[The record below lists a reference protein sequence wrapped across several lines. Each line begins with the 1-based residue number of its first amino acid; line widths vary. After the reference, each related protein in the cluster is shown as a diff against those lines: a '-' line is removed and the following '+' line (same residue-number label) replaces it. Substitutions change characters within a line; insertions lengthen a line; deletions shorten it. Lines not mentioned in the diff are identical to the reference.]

1 MHHFL
6 PSAMLAAS
14 YKSALFVCG
23 TERIEFGER
32 ETERDQKLLPSV
44 WYARIRGLTEPT
56 FIAFAAGCRDLPHL
70 CTRPEDCEIGSI
82 ETGGP

>member
-1 MHHFL
+1 MHHIL
-6 PSAMLAAS
+6 PSAMLAGS

-23 TERIEFGER
+23 TGESNSGR
-32 ETERDQKLLPSV
+32 ETEGHQNLLPSV

-70 CTRPEDCEIGSI
+70 CTRPEGL
-82 ETGGP
+82 